1 MLSKE
6 QLIDLK
12 NEVIRAF
19 KAHELGQELLM
30 SDKLYDSKLAIIKQN
45 DPEFNIFD
53 YQEFNPDEEGRFPHR
68 PGLVDLEKTHIHNI
82 EDYWKPAENGEHNLP
97 KWDGSSIAIYY
108 TNGRLSH
115 ILSMSDKEY
124 GIDKTERFK
133 SFVPHKVSDNIS
145 IIRCECLI
153 DVRDIDNAR
162 GKANGLVNSKYL
174 EDEIEQLACLV
185 AFSGIDLNGNKI
197 PYEELREAL
206 MYKFILRDNGRPY
219 FICSKLVEELQ
230 LLERGVAGF
239 QDSHYD
245 YQFAIDGVVNYEQ
258 NTALKYDYIS
268 SAISE
273 VIDVHWNETERE
285 GFFPVLEIDPVELEG
300 KTITNPSTNG
310 LNNYINQR
318 LGLGAKVEVAFSGTT
333 IPKVVG
339 ILEEAEPTLPKCP
352 YCERQLRVPDDQ
364 YGSVL
369 KCSNPHCEGKLNLRR
384 GWLEGIEDWYEPKDQ
399 TVYEHL
405 SNNLEAY
412 LLGFLNLARWNYE
425 DKKFGSFNKE
435 LIEQYILDN
444 NVQLIQEQIYNNYK
458 LSELQSYEF
467 ELNLPATVQ
476 VLSEV
481 MNKYKPK

>member
-273 VIDVHWNETERE
+273 VIDVHWTETERE

-352 YCERQLRVPDDQ
+352 YCGRQLRVPDDQ

>member
-285 GFFPVLEIDPVELEG
+285 GFFPVLEINPVELEG

-352 YCERQLRVPDDQ
+352 YCGRQLRVPDDQ

-369 KCSNPHCEGKLNLRR
+369 KCSNPQCEGKLNLRR

>member
-45 DPEFNIFD
+45 GPEFNIFD

-153 DVRDIDNAR
+153 DVRDTDNAR

-352 YCERQLRVPDDQ
+352 YCGRQLRVPDDQ

>member
-352 YCERQLRVPDDQ
+352 YCGRQLRVPDDQ

>member
-19 KAHELGQELLM
+19 KAYELGQELLM

-45 DPEFNIFD
+45 DLEFNIFD

-174 EDEIEQLACLV
+174 EEEIEQLACLV

-352 YCERQLRVPDDQ
+352 YCGRQLRVPDDQ

>member
-30 SDKLYDSKLAIIKQN
+30 SDKLYDFKLAIIKQN

-245 YQFAIDGVVNYEQ
+245 YRFAIDGVVNYEQ

-352 YCERQLRVPDDQ
+352 YCGRQLRVPDDQ

>member
-174 EDEIEQLACLV
+174 EEEIEQLACLV

-352 YCERQLRVPDDQ
+352 YCGRQLRVPDDQ

>member
-206 MYKFILRDNGRPY
+206 MYKFILRNNGRPY

-285 GFFPVLEIDPVELEG
+285 GFFPVLEINPVELEG

-352 YCERQLRVPDDQ
+352 YCGRQLRVPDDQ

>member
-1 MLSKE
+1 
-6 QLIDLK
+6 
-12 NEVIRAF
+12 
-19 KAHELGQELLM
+19 M
-30 SDKLYDSKLAIIKQN
+30 S
-45 DPEFNIFD
+45 
-53 YQEFNPDEEGRFPHR
+53 
-68 PGLVDLEKTHIHNI
+68 
-82 EDYWKPAENGEHNLP
+82 
-97 KWDGSSIAIYY
+97 
-108 TNGRLSH
+108 
-115 ILSMSDKEY
+115 
-124 GIDKTERFK
+124 
-133 SFVPHKVSDNIS
+133 
-145 IIRCECLI
+145 
-153 DVRDIDNAR
+153 R

-339 ILEEAEPTLPKCP
+339 ILEEAEPALPKCP
-352 YCERQLRVPDDQ
+352 YCGRQLRVPDDQ

>member
-310 LNNYINQR
+310 LNNYINQK

-352 YCERQLRVPDDQ
+352 YCGRQLRVPDDQ

-476 VLSEV
+476 VLSEA

>member
-206 MYKFILRDNGRPY
+206 RYKFILRDNGRPY

-273 VIDVHWNETERE
+273 VIEVHWNETERE

-352 YCERQLRVPDDQ
+352 YCGRQLRVPDDQ

-425 DKKFGSFNKE
+425 DKKFGSFNRE

-444 NVQLIQEQIYNNYK
+444 NVQLIQKQIYNNYK

>member
-153 DVRDIDNAR
+153 DIRDIDNAR

-352 YCERQLRVPDDQ
+352 YCGRQLRVPDDQ

-435 LIEQYILDN
+435 LIEQYILNN

>member
-53 YQEFNPDEEGRFPHR
+53 YQEFNPDEEGKFPHR

-352 YCERQLRVPDDQ
+352 YCGRQLRVPDDQ

-481 MNKYKPK
+481 MNKYKTK

>member
-206 MYKFILRDNGRPY
+206 LYKFSLRDNGRPY

-352 YCERQLRVPDDQ
+352 YCGRQLRVPDDQ

-444 NVQLIQEQIYNNYK
+444 NVPLIQEQIYNNYK

-476 VLSEV
+476 ILSEV

>member
-12 NEVIRAF
+12 NEAIRAF

-352 YCERQLRVPDDQ
+352 YCGRQLRVPDDQ

>member
-30 SDKLYDSKLAIIKQN
+30 SDKLYDSKLAIVKQN

-133 SFVPHKVSDNIS
+133 SFVPKQVPNYIS
-145 IIRCECLI
+145 AIRCECLI

-174 EDEIEQLACLV
+174 EEEIEQLACLM
-185 AFSGIDLNGNKI
+185 AFSAIDLNGDKI
-197 PYEELREAL
+197 PYDEFRAMLQYES
-206 MYKFILRDNGRPY
+206 ILRDNGRPY

-239 QDSHYD
+239 QDSRYD

-352 YCERQLRVPDDQ
+352 YCGRQLRVPDDQ

>member
-68 PGLVDLEKTHIHNI
+68 PGLIDLEKTHIHNI
-82 EDYWKPAENGEHNLP
+82 EDYWKSAENGEHNLP

-174 EDEIEQLACLV
+174 EEEIEQLACLV

-339 ILEEAEPTLPKCP
+339 ILEEAEPSLPKCP
-352 YCERQLRVPDDQ
+352 YCGRQLRVPDDQ

-399 TVYEHL
+399 TVYEYL

-444 NVQLIQEQIYNNYK
+444 NVQLVQEQIYNNYK

-481 MNKYKPK
+481 MNKYKLK

>member
-206 MYKFILRDNGRPY
+206 MYKFSLRDNGRPY

-352 YCERQLRVPDDQ
+352 YCGRQLRVPDDQ

>member
-68 PGLVDLEKTHIHNI
+68 SGLVDLEKTHIHNI

-352 YCERQLRVPDDQ
+352 YCGRQLRVPDDQ

-412 LLGFLNLARWNYE
+412 LLRFLNLARWNYE
-425 DKKFGSFNKE
+425 DKKFGSFNKN

-444 NVQLIQEQIYNNYK
+444 NVPLIQEQIYNNYK